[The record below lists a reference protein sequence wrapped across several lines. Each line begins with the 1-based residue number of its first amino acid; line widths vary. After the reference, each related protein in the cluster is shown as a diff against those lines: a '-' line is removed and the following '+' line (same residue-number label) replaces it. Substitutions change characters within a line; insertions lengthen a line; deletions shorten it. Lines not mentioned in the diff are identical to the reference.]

1 MLPNAL
7 IQSYK
12 DCKKNCLKTWIRFST
27 NLKSN
32 KGASFKTLQMLLLS
46 FVFPKT
52 QVERYFYRKMKVLWR
67 TCKWANSWL
76 MVWGMWSF
84 SRKKLRASEH
94 CLNWSDVR
102 ESRGGKSGENS
113 EEEEEAAAAVAM
125 ADLLRWFWWPRL
137 EKRFPSSVFSC

>member
-12 DCKKNCLKTWIRFST
+12 DCKKNCLKTGIRFST

-52 QVERYFYRKMKVLWR
+52 QVERYFYRKMKVLRR
-67 TCKWANSWL
+67 TCK
-76 MVWGMWSF
+76 
-84 SRKKLRASEH
+84 
-94 CLNWSDVR
+94 
-102 ESRGGKSGENS
+102 
-113 EEEEEAAAAVAM
+113 
-125 ADLLRWFWWPRL
+125 
-137 EKRFPSSVFSC
+137 